1 MKIETVAVDMESEKD
16 AKVLEK
22 QEKQEKVM
30 RSKSAV
36 IGMKEAKDS
45 NKVYKNLVK
54 SNTVVVDH
62 YDLNHAKNSFL
73 TLMSTL
79 SPKVAM
85 KSAKKS
91 PVKRYY
97 IRSVSP

>member
-1 MKIETVAVDMESEKD
+1 MKIEAVAVDMESEKD
-16 AKVLEK
+16 VKE

-45 NKVYKNLVK
+45 NKVYRNLVK

-73 TLMSTL
+73 NLMSTL
-79 SPKVAM
+79 SP
-85 KSAKKS
+85 
-91 PVKRYY
+91 
-97 IRSVSP
+97 